1 MSSNISSKKRCY
13 EQELY
18 HASNNVKIDNEES
31 WKRLQNIL
39 ENDEK
44 EGSNQVI
51 GIPSVACYQGTY
63 FDFGNTPLHNKLEKN
78 PPLDVLPTFVNQAPQ
93 SLRVKNIYGELLIH
107 VACQKGVIS
116 EVLKAL
122 VQAYSEDAK
131 VHSKIDLLSIHYACT
146 NIN

>member
-1 MSSNISSKKRCY
+1 M
-13 EQELY
+13 E
-18 HASNNVKIDNEES
+18 NEG
-31 WKRLQNIL
+31 
-39 ENDEK
+39 K
-44 EGSNQVI
+44 EESNQVI

-63 FDFGNTPLHNKLEKN
+63 FDFGNTSLHNIMEKN
-78 PPLDVLPTFVNQAPQ
+78 PPLDVLPTFVNQAPE
-93 SLRVKNIYGELLIH
+93 SLRVKNIYGELPIH

-131 VHSKIDLLSIHYACT
+131 VHSKIDLLSIQYACT